1 MTELFARRSI
11 LGYCVGGAASAV
23 LLASASQSE
32 AANTTLK
39 ASLDGKSEVPPNT
52 TTGTASITVTYDPTS
67 KKISWDGTYSGLTG
81 PVTAAHIHG
90 PADPGKNAP
99 PVVWLTKKGD
109 PNPNFPSPFKGSAE
123 LTADQAKDLLAGKYY
138 ANIHTKANPA
148 GEIRGQ
154 FEKS

>member
-11 LGYCVGGAASAV
+11 LGYCIGGAASAA
-23 LLASASQSE
+23 LLASVSQSE
-32 AANTTLK
+32 AADTTFK
-39 ASLDGKSEVPPNT
+39 ATLVGKDEVPSNN
-52 TTGTASITVTYDPTS
+52 TTGTSTVTVTYDPAS
-67 KKISWDGTYSGLTG
+67 KKITWEGTYGGLTG

-99 PVVWLTKKGD
+99 PVIWLTKKGD

-123 LTADQAKDLLAGKYY
+123 LTDDQAKDLLAGKYY

-154 FEKS
+154 LTKS